1 MMTAKDIQK
10 EIFMII
16 DFEEFIKQ
24 VKLYYSLEYDIIPM
38 WNNETV
44 KDVIQSSFQMDL
56 SVQTCCGSLR
66 DTIYRE
72 AA

>member
-1 MMTAKDIQK
+1 
-10 EIFMII
+10 MII